1 MTLPPSDF
9 PGDPYGWVTNQTGH
23 ACIGVAL
30 TLILWPLLAVWA
42 VPLVAVGYF
51 LAWEIGV
58 QRGRLIRDSL
68 HDTAHVLAGSG
79 VIAAALAYG
88 HRAASVVAAA
98 EFVAL
103 AVGAW
108 RRI

>member
-30 TLILWPLLAVWA
+30 TLAVWPVLHLAA

-68 HDTAHVLAGSG
+68 HDTAHVLAGAG

-88 HRAASVVAAA
+88 HLAALAVAAA
-98 EFVAL
+98 EFAAL
-103 AVGAW
+103 MIGAW
-108 RRI
+108 RRS

>member
-30 TLILWPLLAVWA
+30 TLVLWPLLAAWA
-42 VPLVAVGYF
+42 VLIVTIGYLLV
-51 LAWEIGV
+51 WEIGV

-68 HDTAHVLAGSG
+68 HDTAHVLAGAG
-79 VIAAALAYG
+79 VIAAALAWG
-88 HRAASVVAAA
+88 HLAASAVAAA

-103 AVGAW
+103 MLGAW
-108 RRI
+108 RRS